1 MNPAE
6 TRERFAADRRDTLHG
21 APLGYDAVMPES
33 HRLLI
38 EVQRWG
44 TLAGGTALNY
54 AEATDMHVE
63 RNQVDGVQAVDQC
76 TGTGYDYSATLV
88 VNAAGP
94 GAAALAK
101 HFTGRESGLFMPSL
115 AWNLLVER
123 DPLSDAALAVQSAQP
138 GAQLYFLHAL
148 GGRMLIG
155 TGHAPLPENSSTTQ
169 VSPDNI
175 ERTLN
180 DVNNAIPGLDIRTS
194 DVCRIFAGQLP
205 VTKAG
210 TTGLASVPAIVSHGS
225 NGGPSGLFTISG
237 VKYTTSRSTAE
248 RVIATL
254 RKTVP
259 ALRTRPIGGLPP
271 RPAPNRYQL
280 NTRTS
285 SGRADRVECA
295 KNLIATESPRTLADL
310 FMHRSDVIN
319 DPQIALELAD
329 EGCEAFGWDAEVSKV
344 EIRKLKDYVRSA
356 FIVK

>member
-1 MNPAE
+1 
-6 TRERFAADRRDTLHG
+6 
-21 APLGYDAVMPES
+21 
-33 HRLLI
+33 
-38 EVQRWG
+38 
-44 TLAGGTALNY
+44 
-54 AEATDMHVE
+54 
-63 RNQVDGVQAVDQC
+63 
-76 TGTGYDYSATLV
+76 
-88 VNAAGP
+88 
-94 GAAALAK
+94 
-101 HFTGRESGLFMPSL
+101 
-115 AWNLLVER
+115 
-123 DPLSDAALAVQSAQP
+123 
-138 GAQLYFLHAL
+138 
-148 GGRMLIG
+148 
-155 TGHAPLPENSSTTQ
+155 
-169 VSPDNI
+169 
-175 ERTLN
+175 
-180 DVNNAIPGLDIRTS
+180 
-194 DVCRIFAGQLP
+194 LP